1 MLLASYTLWLR
12 DIVRFGRQRGRL
24 SGALGTPLVFWAL
37 LGSGFGRSF
46 RAADPRLGGGYLEYF
61 FPGALALIVLFTAI
75 FSAISV
81 IEDRQEGFLQ
91 GVLVAPV
98 SRLAIVLGKILGGTT
113 LAVGQALVFLVLA
126 PLANLPLTWA
136 QIPAVA
142 VELALVAFG
151 VTGLGFVIAWL
162 FDSTQ
167 GFHAII
173 NLLLMPMW
181 MLSGA
186 MFPAAGAAT
195 WLRWLMAVNP
205 LTYGVSA
212 LQWTILGHSQGPGFW
227 PSIVV
232 SGAFAL
238 AMLVAGAVVVN
249 RHGRQ
254 RARRRSA

>member
-1 MLLASYTLWLR
+1 MLLASYTLWRR
-12 DIVRFGRQRGRL
+12 DIVRFVRQRGRL

-46 RAADPRLGGGYLEYF
+46 QAGDPRIGGGYLEYF

-75 FSAISV
+75 FSAMSV
-81 IEDRQEGFLQ
+81 IDDRQAGFLQ

-98 SRLAIVLGKILGGTT
+98 SRLAIVLGKVLGGTT
-113 LAVGQALVFLVLA
+113 LAVGQALVFLILA
-126 PLANLPLTWA
+126 PFANLPITWA
-136 QIPAVA
+136 GIPAV
-142 VELALVAFG
+142 VFELLLVGFG

-186 MFPAAGAAT
+186 MFPASGAAP
-195 WLRWLMAVNP
+195 WLRALMALNP

-212 LQWTILGHSQGPGFW
+212 LQWTILGHSAGPAFWTSILVSAGF
-227 PSIVV
+227 
-232 SGAFAL
+232 GL
-238 AMLVAGAVVVN
+238 AMLVAGGLVVN
-249 RHGRQ
+249 RHGRPGGQ
-254 RARRRSA
+254 GRSA

>member
-12 DIVRFGRQRGRL
+12 DLVRFFRQRGRL

-46 RAADPRLGGGYLEYF
+46 RAADPRLGSGYLEYF

-81 IEDRQEGFLQ
+81 IEDRQQGFLQ

-98 SRLAIVLGKILGGTT
+98 SRLAIVLGKVLGGTT
-113 LAVGQALVFLVLA
+113 LAVGQALLFLLLA
-126 PLANLPLTWA
+126 PVAQVPLTWA
-136 QIPAVA
+136 HVPIVGA
-142 VELALVAFG
+142 ELVLVALG

-186 MFPAAGAAT
+186 MFPATGAAP
-195 WLRWLMAVNP
+195 WLARLMALNP

-227 PSIVV
+227 TSILV
-232 SGAFAL
+232 SAAFAVAMLIAGAF
-238 AMLVAGAVVVN
+238 VVN
-249 RHGRQ
+249 RHGREGGL
-254 RARRRSA
+254 RRSA